1 LAAQRAVTGEVPDF
15 QAWLGTLVTV
25 PSLFHRSLCLDRSF
39 LLELDAGWNRE
50 DWQMYFMAL
59 ATDYDG
65 TLAHDGIVSK
75 KTLAAL
81 ERFKKSGRK
90 LILVTGR
97 ELPDLKRVF
106 PDVGLFDKVVAENG
120 ALIYTPASE
129 EQRTISA
136 APDPKFVANLKK
148 QGVKP
153 LSIGRSIVATWEPHQ
168 ATVLDVIKEM
178 GLGLEIIFNKGAVMI
193 LPSGI
198 NKATGLAAALQ
209 DLRLSSHNVVGVGDA
224 ENDHAFLQACGCS
237 VAVDNAIP
245 AVKTTADLVMR
256 GARGKGVEQLID
268 KLIKRDHDI
277 VPARHDG
284 VVLGSAGGD
293 DIYLSPTDTILIAGS
308 SGIGKSTLATALTE
322 RFVESGFQFCIFD
335 PEGDYDG
342 LEGAV
347 RLGDGSTPPT
357 KAQVLDL
364 IPKADSNVTINGLAL
379 RVDERPDF
387 FADLLPGLSNF
398 RRRTARPHWLVID
411 EAHHLLPKRRD
422 DTRAVLSLELPGTIL
437 ITVHPEAISTDA
449 LRLVT
454 AIIALGPK
462 AKDVVK
468 SFCRE
473 TGLEQPKDIPTPKGA
488 RVLFWRPQ
496 SRKKLTTVEVIEPRQ
511 SLKRHSRKYAE
522 GQLDEAGSFYF
533 HGPDNAMNLRAHNLM
548 IFAQIA
554 EGIDDKTWDFH
565 LRAGDYSE
573 WFRHQIRDKDLA
585 RETAETE
592 KDKKLSPEESRKRV
606 IDAVR
611 RRYTAPATAPD
622 E

>member
-1 LAAQRAVTGEVPDF
+1 MYFIALAA
-15 QAWLGTLVTV
+15 
-25 PSLFHRSLCLDRSF
+25 
-39 LLELDAGWNRE
+39 
-50 DWQMYFMAL
+50 
-59 ATDYDG
+59 DYDG
-65 TLAHDGIVSK
+65 TLAHDGIVAK

-90 LILVTGR
+90 LVLVTGR

-106 PDVGLFDKVVAENG
+106 PELSLFDKVVAENG
-120 ALIYTPASE
+120 AMIYTPASE
-129 EQRTISA
+129 EERVI
-136 APDPKFVANLKK
+136 APSPEPKFIARLKR

-153 LSIGRSIVATWEPHQ
+153 LSVGRSIVATWEPHQ
-168 ATVLDVIKEM
+168 VTVLDIIKKM
-178 GLGLEIIFNKGAVMI
+178 GLELEIIFNKGAVMI

-209 DLRLSSHNVVGVGDA
+209 DLRLSPHNVVGVGDA

-237 VAVDNAIP
+237 AAVDNAIP
-245 AVKTTADLVMR
+245 AVKDTANLVMR
-256 GARGKGVEQLID
+256 GARGKGVEQLIA
-268 KLIKRDHDI
+268 KLIKRDHAI
-277 VPARHDG
+277 VPKRHDG
-284 VVLGSAGGD
+284 IVLGSSGGD
-293 DIYLSPTDTILIAGS
+293 DVYLSPSDTILIAGS

-322 RFVESGFQFCIFD
+322 RFVESGFQFCVFD

-347 RLGDGSTPPT
+347 RLGDGSSAPT

-364 IPKADSNVTINGLAL
+364 IAKADSNIVVNGLAL

-387 FADLLPGLSNF
+387 FADLLPGLSSF

-468 SFCRE
+468 VFCKE
-473 TGLEQPKDIPTPKGA
+473 TGIEPPKDIPSPKGA

-496 SRKKLTTVEVIEPRQ
+496 AGKKVKTVKVVEPRQ

-554 EGIDDKTWDFH
+554 EGIDDKTWEFH
-565 LRAGDYSE
+565 LRTGDYSK

-585 RETAETE
+585 RETTEAEE
-592 KDKKLSPEESRKRV
+592 DKTLSAQESRKRV
-606 IDAVR
+606 LDAVR
-611 RRYTAPATAPD
+611 RRYTAPATAP

>member
-1 LAAQRAVTGEVPDF
+1 
-15 QAWLGTLVTV
+15 
-25 PSLFHRSLCLDRSF
+25 
-39 LLELDAGWNRE
+39 
-50 DWQMYFMAL
+50 MYFIAL

-75 KTLAAL
+75 TTLAAL

-90 LILVTGR
+90 LVLVTGR

-106 PDVGLFDKVVAENG
+106 PEIGLFDKVVAENG

-129 EQRTISA
+129 EERVIS
-136 APDPKFVANLKK
+136 PSPETEFVSRLKK

-153 LSIGRSIVATWEPHQ
+153 LSVGRSIVATWEPHQ
-168 ATVLDVIKEM
+168 TTVLETIKKM
-178 GLGLEIIFNKGAVMI
+178 GLELEIIFNKGAVMI

-209 DLRLSSHNVVGVGDA
+209 DLRLSPHNVVGVGDA
-224 ENDHAFLQACGCS
+224 ENDHAFLKACGCS

-245 AVKTTADLVMR
+245 AVKTTADLVTR
-256 GARGKGVEQLID
+256 GARGKGVEELAD
-268 KLIKRDHDI
+268 RLIKRDHDI
-277 VPARHDG
+277 LPRRHDG
-284 VVLGSAGGD
+284 IVLGSAGGD
-293 DIYLSPTDTILIAGS
+293 EIYLSPTDTILIAGS

-347 RLGDGSTPPT
+347 RLGDGSSAPT

-364 IPKADSNVTINGLAL
+364 IEKADSNVVINGLAL
-379 RVDERPDF
+379 RVNERPDF
-387 FADLLPGLSNF
+387 FADLLPGLGSF

-422 DTRAVLSLELPGTIL
+422 DTRAILSLELPGTVL

-462 AKDVVK
+462 AKGVVK
-468 SFCRE
+468 AYCSE
-473 TGLEQPKDIPTPKGA
+473 TGIDPPKDMASPKGE

-496 SRKKLTTVEVIEPRQ
+496 KRKKIAMVKVIEPRQ

-533 HGPDNAMNLRAHNLM
+533 HGPDDAMNLRAHNLM

-554 EGIDDKTWDFH
+554 EGIDDSTWQFH
-565 LRAGDYSE
+565 LRAGDYSK
-573 WFRHQIRDKDLA
+573 WFRNQIRDKDLA
-585 RETAETE
+585 RETAEAE
-592 KDKKLSPEESRKRV
+592 NDKKLSAEESRKRV
-606 IDAVR
+606 LDAVR
-611 RRYTAPATAPD
+611 RRYTAPATAPED
-622 E
+622 

>member
-1 LAAQRAVTGEVPDF
+1 
-15 QAWLGTLVTV
+15 
-25 PSLFHRSLCLDRSF
+25 
-39 LLELDAGWNRE
+39 
-50 DWQMYFMAL
+50 MYFIAL

-106 PDVGLFDKVVAENG
+106 PEIGLFDKVVAENG

-129 EQRTISA
+129 EERVISPSPEA
-136 APDPKFVANLKK
+136 EFVSRLKK

-153 LSIGRSIVATWEPHQ
+153 LSVGRSIVATWEPHQ
-168 ATVLDVIKEM
+168 ATVLETIKKM
-178 GLGLEIIFNKGAVMI
+178 GLELEIIFNKGAVMI

-209 DLRLSSHNVVGVGDA
+209 DLRLSPHNVVGVGDA
-224 ENDHAFLQACGCS
+224 ENDHAFLKACGCS

-245 AVKTTADLVMR
+245 AVKTTVDMVTR
-256 GARGKGVEQLID
+256 GARGKGVEELID
-268 KLIKRDHDI
+268 RLIKRDHDI
-277 VPARHDG
+277 LPRRHDG
-284 VVLGSAGGD
+284 IVLGSAGGD
-293 DIYLSPTDTILIAGS
+293 DIYLSPTDTVLIAGS

-347 RLGDGSTPPT
+347 RLGDGSSAPT

-364 IPKADSNVTINGLAL
+364 IEKADSNVVINGLAL
-379 RVDERPDF
+379 RVNERPDF
-387 FADLLPGLSNF
+387 FADLLPGLGSF

-422 DTRAVLSLELPGTIL
+422 DTRTILSLELPGTVL

-468 SFCRE
+468 AYCSE
-473 TGLEQPKDIPTPKGA
+473 TGIDPPKDMAPPKGE

-496 SRKKLTTVEVIEPRQ
+496 KRKKIAVVKVIEPRQ

-533 HGPDNAMNLRAHNLM
+533 HGPDDAMNLRAHNLM

-554 EGIDDKTWDFH
+554 EGIDDRTWEFH
-565 LRAGDYSE
+565 LRAGDYSK
-573 WFRHQIRDKDLA
+573 WFRNQIRDKDLA
-585 RETAETE
+585 RETAEAE
-592 KDKKLSPEESRKRV
+592 NDKKLSAEESRKHV
-606 IDAVR
+606 LEAVR
-611 RRYTAPATAPD
+611 RRYTAPATAPED
-622 E
+622 

>member
-1 LAAQRAVTGEVPDF
+1 
-15 QAWLGTLVTV
+15 
-25 PSLFHRSLCLDRSF
+25 
-39 LLELDAGWNRE
+39 
-50 DWQMYFMAL
+50 MYFIAL

-65 TLAHDGIVSK
+65 TLAHDGTVSN

-90 LILVTGR
+90 LLLVTGR

-129 EQRTISA
+129 EERAIS
-136 APDPKFVANLKK
+136 PSPEPEFVARLKK

-153 LSIGRSIVATWEPHQ
+153 LSVGRSIVATWEPHQ
-168 ATVLDVIKEM
+168 ATVLEVIKQM
-178 GLGLEIIFNKGAVMI
+178 GLELEIIFNKGAVMI
-193 LPSGI
+193 LPSGV
-198 NKATGLAAALQ
+198 NKATGLAAALE
-209 DLRLSSHNVVGVGDA
+209 DLRLSPHNVVGIGDA
-224 ENDHAFLQACGCS
+224 ENDHAFLKACGCS

-245 AVKTTADLVMR
+245 AVKSTADLVTR
-256 GARGKGVEQLID
+256 GARGKGVEELIV
-268 KLIKRDHDI
+268 KLIKSDHGI
-277 VPARHDG
+277 VPKRHDG
-284 VVLGSAGGD
+284 IVLGSSGGD
-293 DIYLSPTDTILIAGS
+293 DIYLSPTESVLIAGS

-322 RFVESGFQFCIFD
+322 RFVDSRFQFCVFD

-347 RLGDGSTPPT
+347 RLGDASSAPT

-364 IPKADSNVTINGLAL
+364 IAKADSNVVVNGLAL
-379 RVDERPDF
+379 RVNERPDF
-387 FADLLPGLSNF
+387 FADLLPGLGSF

-449 LRLVT
+449 LRLMT
-454 AIIALGPK
+454 AVIALGPK

-468 SFCRE
+468 TFCHE
-473 TGLEQPKDIPTPKGA
+473 TGIEPPKDIPTPKGD
-488 RVLFWRPQ
+488 RVLFWRPGA
-496 SRKKLTTVEVIEPRQ
+496 RKKITTVKVIEPRQ

-522 GQLDEAGSFYF
+522 GRLDETGSFYF
-533 HGPDNAMNLRAHNLM
+533 RGPDDAMNLRAHNLM
-548 IFAQIA
+548 IFAQMA
-554 EGIDDKTWDFH
+554 EGIDDKTWEFH
-565 LRAGDYSE
+565 LRAGDYSK

-585 RETAETE
+585 RETAEAE
-592 KDKKLSPEESRKRV
+592 KDSKLSADESRKRV
-606 IDAVR
+606 LDAVR
-611 RRYTAPATAPD
+611 RRYTAPATAP
-622 E
+622 EA

>member
-1 LAAQRAVTGEVPDF
+1 
-15 QAWLGTLVTV
+15 
-25 PSLFHRSLCLDRSF
+25 
-39 LLELDAGWNRE
+39 
-50 DWQMYFMAL
+50 MYFIAL

-65 TLAHDGIVSK
+65 TLAHDGTVSR

-90 LILVTGR
+90 LLLVTGR
-97 ELPDLKRVF
+97 ELPDLKHVF
-106 PDVGLFDKVVAENG
+106 SEIGLFDKVVAENG

-129 EQRTISA
+129 EERVIS
-136 APDPKFVANLKK
+136 PPPEPKFVARLKK

-153 LSIGRSIVATWEPHQ
+153 LSVGRSIVATWEPHH
-168 ATVLDVIKEM
+168 ATVLEVIKEL
-178 GLGLEIIFNKGAVMI
+178 GLELEIIFNKGAVMI

-209 DLRLSSHNVVGVGDA
+209 DLRLSPHNVVGVGDA

-245 AVKTTADLVMR
+245 AVKATADLVMR
-256 GARGKGVEQLID
+256 GARGKGVEELTD
-268 KLIKRDHDI
+268 RLIKRDHEI
-277 VPARHDG
+277 VPRRHDG
-284 VVLGSAGGD
+284 IVLGSAGGNE
-293 DIYLSPTDTILIAGS
+293 IYLSPTDTVLIAGS

-322 RFVESGFQFCIFD
+322 RFIETRFQFCVFD

-347 RLGDGSTPPT
+347 RLGDGSSAPT

-364 IPKADSNVTINGLAL
+364 IAKAESNIVVNGLSL
-379 RVDERPDF
+379 RVNERPDF
-387 FADLLPGLSNF
+387 FADLLPGLGSF
-398 RRRTARPHWLVID
+398 RRRTARPHWLLID

-468 SFCRE
+468 VFCKV
-473 TGLEQPKDIPTPKGA
+473 TGIEPPKEISSPKGE

-496 SRKKLTTVEVIEPRQ
+496 KRKKFAMVKVIEPRQ

-533 HGPDNAMNLRAHNLM
+533 HGPDDAMNLRAHNLM
-548 IFAQIA
+548 IFAQMA
-554 EGIDDKTWDFH
+554 EGIDDKTWEFH
-565 LRAGDYSE
+565 LRAGDYSK
-573 WFRHQIRDKDLA
+573 WFRQQIRDKDLA
-585 RETAETE
+585 RETAEAE
-592 KDKKLSPEESRKRV
+592 KDETLSAEESRKRV
-606 IDAVR
+606 LDAVR
-611 RRYTAPATAPD
+611 RRYTAPATAP
-622 E
+622 EE

>member
-1 LAAQRAVTGEVPDF
+1 
-15 QAWLGTLVTV
+15 
-25 PSLFHRSLCLDRSF
+25 
-39 LLELDAGWNRE
+39 
-50 DWQMYFMAL
+50 MYFIAL

-65 TLAHDGIVSK
+65 TLAHDGIVAT

-90 LILVTGR
+90 LVLVTGR

-106 PDVGLFDKVVAENG
+106 PEIGLFDKVVAENG

-129 EQRTISA
+129 EERVIS
-136 APDPKFVANLKK
+136 PSPEPKFVARLKRC
-148 QGVKP
+148 GVKP
-153 LSIGRSIVATWEPHQ
+153 LSVGRSIVATWEPHQ
-168 ATVLDVIKEM
+168 ATVLEVIKKL
-178 GLGLEIIFNKGAVMI
+178 GLELEIIFNKGAVMI

-198 NKATGLAAALQ
+198 NKATGLTAALQ
-209 DLRLSSHNVVGVGDA
+209 DLRLSTHNVVGVGDA

-256 GARGKGVEQLID
+256 GARGKGVEELVD
-268 KLIKRDHDI
+268 RLIKRDHEI
-277 VPARHDG
+277 VPRRHDG
-284 VVLGSAGGD
+284 IVLGSAGGD
-293 DIYLSPTDTILIAGS
+293 EIYLSPTDTVLIAGS

-322 RFVESGFQFCIFD
+322 RFVESGFQFCVFD

-347 RLGDGSTPPT
+347 RLGDGSSAPT

-364 IPKADSNVTINGLAL
+364 IAKADSNIVVNGLAL
-379 RVDERPDF
+379 RVNERPDF
-387 FADLLPGLSNF
+387 FADLLPGLGSF

-422 DTRAVLSLELPGTIL
+422 DTRAILSLELPGTIL

-468 SFCRE
+468 VFCKE
-473 TGLEQPKDIPTPKGA
+473 TGIAPPKEISSPKGE

-496 SRKKLTTVEVIEPRQ
+496 KRKKLAMVKVIEPRQ

-533 HGPDNAMNLRAHNLM
+533 HGPDDAMNLRAHNLM
-548 IFAQIA
+548 IFAQMA
-554 EGIDDKTWDFH
+554 EGIDDKTWEFH
-565 LRAGDYSE
+565 LRAGDYSD

-585 RETAETE
+585 RETAEAE
-592 KDKKLSPEESRKRV
+592 KDETLSAEESRKRV
-606 IDAVR
+606 LDAVR
-611 RRYTAPATAPD
+611 RRYTAPATAP

>member
-1 LAAQRAVTGEVPDF
+1 
-15 QAWLGTLVTV
+15 
-25 PSLFHRSLCLDRSF
+25 
-39 LLELDAGWNRE
+39 
-50 DWQMYFMAL
+50 MYFIAL

-65 TLAHDGIVSK
+65 TLAHDGAVSK

-90 LILVTGR
+90 LLLVTGR

-129 EQRTISA
+129 EERVISLS
-136 APDPKFVANLKK
+136 PEPKFVARLKK

-153 LSIGRSIVATWEPHQ
+153 LSVGRSIVATWEPHQ
-168 ATVLDVIKEM
+168 ATVLEVIKKM
-178 GLGLEIIFNKGAVMI
+178 GLELEIIFNKGAVMI
-193 LPSGI
+193 LPSGV
-198 NKATGLAAALQ
+198 NKATGLAAALE
-209 DLRLSSHNVVGVGDA
+209 DLRLSPHNVVGIGDA

-245 AVKTTADLVMR
+245 AVKSTATLVTS
-256 GARGKGVEQLID
+256 GARGKGVEELIA
-268 KLIKRDHDI
+268 KLIKRDHGI
-277 VPARHDG
+277 VPRRHDG
-284 VVLGSAGGD
+284 IVLGSSGGD
-293 DIYLSPTDTILIAGS
+293 DIYLSPTDSVLIAGS

-322 RFVESGFQFCIFD
+322 RFVENRFQFCVFD

-347 RLGDGSTPPT
+347 RLGDGSSAPT

-364 IPKADSNVTINGLAL
+364 VAKADSNVVVNGLSL
-379 RVDERPDF
+379 RVNERPDF
-387 FADLLPGLSNF
+387 FADLLPGLGSF

-422 DTRAVLSLELPGTIL
+422 DTRSVLSLELPGTIL

-454 AIIALGPK
+454 AVIALGPT

-468 SFCRE
+468 AFCRE
-473 TGLEQPKDIPTPKGA
+473 TGIEPPKDIPTPKGD

-496 SRKKLTTVEVIEPRQ
+496 VRKKLTTVKVIEPRQ

-522 GQLDEAGSFYF
+522 GQLDETGSFYF
-533 HGPDNAMNLRAHNLM
+533 RGPDDAMNLRAHNLM
-548 IFAQIA
+548 IFAQMA
-554 EGIDDKTWDFH
+554 EGIDDKTWEFH
-565 LRAGDYSE
+565 LRAGDYSK

-585 RETAETE
+585 RETAEAE
-592 KDKKLSPEESRKRV
+592 KDRKLSAEESRKRV
-606 IDAVR
+606 LDAVR
-611 RRYTAPATAPD
+611 RRYTAPATAP
-622 E
+622 EE

>member
-1 LAAQRAVTGEVPDF
+1 
-15 QAWLGTLVTV
+15 
-25 PSLFHRSLCLDRSF
+25 
-39 LLELDAGWNRE
+39 
-50 DWQMYFMAL
+50 MYFIAL

-65 TLAHDGIVSK
+65 TLAHDGAVSK

-90 LILVTGR
+90 LLLVTGR

-129 EQRTISA
+129 EERVISLS
-136 APDPKFVANLKK
+136 PEPKFVARLKK

-153 LSIGRSIVATWEPHQ
+153 LSVGRSIVATWEPHQ
-168 ATVLDVIKEM
+168 ATVLEVIKKM
-178 GLGLEIIFNKGAVMI
+178 GLELEIIFNKGAVMI
-193 LPSGI
+193 LPSGV
-198 NKATGLAAALQ
+198 NKATGLAAALE
-209 DLRLSSHNVVGVGDA
+209 DLRLSPHNVVGIGDA

-245 AVKTTADLVMR
+245 AVKSTATLVTS
-256 GARGKGVEQLID
+256 GARGKGVEELIA
-268 KLIKRDHDI
+268 KLIKRDHGI
-277 VPARHDG
+277 VPRRHDG
-284 VVLGSAGGD
+284 IVLGSSGGD
-293 DIYLSPTDTILIAGS
+293 DIYLSPTDSVLIAGS

-322 RFVESGFQFCIFD
+322 RFVENRFQFCVFD

-347 RLGDGSTPPT
+347 RLGDGSSAPT

-364 IPKADSNVTINGLAL
+364 VAKADSNVVVNGLSL
-379 RVDERPDF
+379 RVNERPDF
-387 FADLLPGLSNF
+387 FADLLPGLGSF

-422 DTRAVLSLELPGTIL
+422 DTRSVLSLELPGTIL

-454 AIIALGPK
+454 AVIALGPT
-462 AKDVVK
+462 AKDVMK
-468 SFCRE
+468 AFCRE
-473 TGLEQPKDIPTPKGA
+473 TGIEPPKDIPTPKGD

-496 SRKKLTTVEVIEPRQ
+496 VRKKLTTVKVIEPRQ

-522 GQLDEAGSFYF
+522 GQLDETGSFYF
-533 HGPDNAMNLRAHNLM
+533 RGPDDAMNLRAHNLM
-548 IFAQIA
+548 IFAQMA
-554 EGIDDKTWDFH
+554 EGIDDKTWEFH
-565 LRAGDYSE
+565 LRAGDYSK

-585 RETAETE
+585 RETAEAE
-592 KDKKLSPEESRKRV
+592 KDRKLSAEESRKRV
-606 IDAVR
+606 LDAVR
-611 RRYTAPATAPD
+611 RRYTAPATAP
-622 E
+622 EE

>member
-1 LAAQRAVTGEVPDF
+1 
-15 QAWLGTLVTV
+15 
-25 PSLFHRSLCLDRSF
+25 
-39 LLELDAGWNRE
+39 
-50 DWQMYFMAL
+50 MYFLAL

-65 TLAHDGIVSK
+65 TLAHDGIVSQ

-81 ERFKKSGRK
+81 ERFKKTGRK

-106 PDVGLFDKVVAENG
+106 PDIGLFDKVVAENG

-129 EQRTISA
+129 EERVISSS
-136 APDPKFVANLKK
+136 PEPKFVTRLKK
-148 QGVKP
+148 RGVKP
-153 LSIGRSIVATWEPHQ
+153 LSVGRSIVATWEPHQ
-168 ATVLDVIKEM
+168 ATVLEIIKKM
-178 GLGLEIIFNKGAVMI
+178 GLELEIIFNKGAVMI

-209 DLRLSSHNVVGVGDA
+209 DLRLSPHNVVGVGDA

-245 AVKTTADLVMR
+245 AVKDTANLVMR

-268 KLIKRDHDI
+268 KMIQHDHAI
-277 VPARHDG
+277 VSRRHDG
-284 VVLGSAGGD
+284 IVLGSAGGD
-293 DIYLSPTDTILIAGS
+293 EIYLSPTDTVLIAGS

-322 RFVESGFQFCIFD
+322 RFVESKFQFCIFD
-335 PEGDYDG
+335 PEGDYDS

-347 RLGDGSTPPT
+347 RLGDGSSAPT

-364 IPKADSNVTINGLAL
+364 IAKADSNIVVNGLAL
-379 RVDERPDF
+379 RVNERPDF
-387 FADLLPGLSNF
+387 FADLLPGLSSF

-422 DTRAVLSLELPGTIL
+422 DTRAILSLELPGTIL

-462 AKDVVK
+462 AKDVVQV
-468 SFCRE
+468 FCHE
-473 TGLEQPKDIPTPKGA
+473 TGIGAPKAIPTPKGA

-496 SRKKLTTVEVIEPRQ
+496 AGKRVKTVKVIEPRQ

-554 EGIDDKTWDFH
+554 EGIDDKTWEFH
-565 LRAGDYSE
+565 LHAGDYSK

-585 RETAETE
+585 RETAEAE
-592 KDKKLSPEESRKRV
+592 EDKTLSAEESRKHV
-606 IDAVR
+606 LDAVR
-611 RRYTAPATAPD
+611 RRYTAPATAP

>member
-1 LAAQRAVTGEVPDF
+1 
-15 QAWLGTLVTV
+15 
-25 PSLFHRSLCLDRSF
+25 
-39 LLELDAGWNRE
+39 
-50 DWQMYFMAL
+50 AL
-59 ATDYDG
+59 
-65 TLAHDGIVSK
+65 K
-75 KTLAAL
+75 
-81 ERFKKSGRK
+81 RFKKSGRK
-90 LILVTGR
+90 LVLVTGR

-106 PDVGLFDKVVAENG
+106 SEVSLFDKVVAENG

-129 EQRTISA
+129 EERVI
-136 APDPKFVANLKK
+136 APSPEPKFVARLKK

-153 LSIGRSIVATWEPHQ
+153 LSVGQSIIATWEPHQ
-168 ATVLDVIKEM
+168 ATVLEVIKKM
-178 GLGLEIIFNKGAVMI
+178 GLELEIIFNKGAVMI

-209 DLRLSSHNVVGVGDA
+209 DLRLSPHNVIGVGDA

-245 AVKTTADLVMR
+245 AVKDTANLVMR

-268 KLIKRDHDI
+268 KMIKHDHAI
-277 VPARHDG
+277 VSRRHDG
-284 VVLGSAGGD
+284 IVLGSAGGD
-293 DIYLSPTDTILIAGS
+293 EIYLSPTDTVLIAGS

-322 RFVESGFQFCIFD
+322 RFVESKFQFCVFD

-342 LEGAV
+342 LQGAV
-347 RLGDGSTPPT
+347 RLGDGSSAPT

-364 IPKADSNVTINGLAL
+364 IAKADSNIVVNGLAL
-379 RVDERPDF
+379 RVNERPDF
-387 FADLLPGLSNF
+387 FADLLPGLGSF

-468 SFCRE
+468 VFCHE
-473 TGLEQPKDIPTPKGA
+473 TGIEAPKAIPTPKGA

-496 SRKKLTTVEVIEPRQ
+496 AGKKVKTVKVIEPRQ

-533 HGPDNAMNLRAHNLM
+533 HGTDNAMNLRAHNLM

-554 EGIDDKTWDFH
+554 EGIDDKTWEFH
-565 LRAGDYSE
+565 LHAGDYSK

-585 RETAETE
+585 RETAEAE
-592 KDKKLSPEESRKRV
+592 EDKTLSAEESRKRV
-606 IDAVR
+606 LDAVR
-611 RRYTAPATAPD
+611 RRYTAPATAP

>member
-1 LAAQRAVTGEVPDF
+1 MYFIALAA
-15 QAWLGTLVTV
+15 
-25 PSLFHRSLCLDRSF
+25 
-39 LLELDAGWNRE
+39 
-50 DWQMYFMAL
+50 
-59 ATDYDG
+59 DYDG
-65 TLAHDGIVSK
+65 TLAHDGIVAK

-90 LILVTGR
+90 LVLVTGR

-106 PDVGLFDKVVAENG
+106 PELSLFDKVVAENG
-120 ALIYTPASE
+120 AMIYTPASE
-129 EQRTISA
+129 EERVI
-136 APDPKFVANLKK
+136 APSPEPKFVARLKR

-153 LSIGRSIVATWEPHQ
+153 LSVGRSIVATWEPHQ
-168 ATVLDVIKEM
+168 ATVLDIIKKM
-178 GLGLEIIFNKGAVMI
+178 GLELEIIFNKGAVMI

-209 DLRLSSHNVVGVGDA
+209 DLRLSPHNVVGVGDA

-237 VAVDNAIP
+237 AAVDNAIP
-245 AVKTTADLVMR
+245 AVKDTANLVMR
-256 GARGKGVEQLID
+256 GARGKGVEQLIA
-268 KLIKRDHDI
+268 KLIKRDHAI
-277 VPARHDG
+277 VPKRHDG
-284 VVLGSAGGD
+284 IVLGSSGGD
-293 DIYLSPTDTILIAGS
+293 DVYLSPSDTILIAGS

-322 RFVESGFQFCIFD
+322 RFVESGFQFCVFD

-347 RLGDGSTPPT
+347 RLGDGSSAPT

-364 IPKADSNVTINGLAL
+364 IAKADSNIVVNGLAL

-387 FADLLPGLSNF
+387 FADLLPGLSSF

-468 SFCRE
+468 VFCKE
-473 TGLEQPKDIPTPKGA
+473 TGIEPPKDIPSPKGA

-496 SRKKLTTVEVIEPRQ
+496 AGKKVKTVKVVEPRQ

-554 EGIDDKTWDFH
+554 EGIDDKTWEFH
-565 LRAGDYSE
+565 LRTGDYSK
-573 WFRHQIRDKDLA
+573 WFRQQIRDKDLA
-585 RETAETE
+585 RETAEAE
-592 KDKKLSPEESRKRV
+592 EDKTLSAQESRKRV
-606 IDAVR
+606 LDAVR
-611 RRYTAPATAPD
+611 RRYTAPATAP

>member
-1 LAAQRAVTGEVPDF
+1 
-15 QAWLGTLVTV
+15 
-25 PSLFHRSLCLDRSF
+25 
-39 LLELDAGWNRE
+39 
-50 DWQMYFMAL
+50 MYFIAL

-65 TLAHDGIVSK
+65 TLAHDGTVTT

-81 ERFKKSGRK
+81 ERFKKTGRK
-90 LILVTGR
+90 MVLVTGR

-106 PDVGLFDKVVAENG
+106 PDIGLFDKVVAENG

-129 EQRTISA
+129 EERAI
-136 APDPKFVANLKK
+136 APSPAPKFVARLKK

-153 LSIGRSIVATWEPHQ
+153 LSVGQSIVATWEPHQ
-168 ATVLDVIKEM
+168 TKVLEVIKEL
-178 GLGLEIIFNKGAVMI
+178 GLELEIIFNKGAVMI

-198 NKATGLAAALQ
+198 NKATGLTAALQ
-209 DLRLSSHNVVGVGDA
+209 DLRLSPHNVVGVGDA

-256 GARGKGVEQLID
+256 GARGKGVEELID
-268 KLIKRDHDI
+268 KLIKRDHEI
-277 VPARHDG
+277 VPRRHDG
-284 VVLGSAGGD
+284 IVLGSTGGD
-293 DIYLSPTDTILIAGS
+293 EIYLSPTDTVLIAGS

-322 RFVESGFQFCIFD
+322 RFVESGFQFCVFD

-347 RLGDGSTPPT
+347 RLGDGSSAPT
-357 KAQVLDL
+357 KDQVLDL
-364 IPKADSNVTINGLAL
+364 IAKADSNVVVNGLAL
-379 RVDERPDF
+379 RVNERPDF
-387 FADLLPGLSNF
+387 FADLLPGLSSF

-468 SFCRE
+468 VFCRE
-473 TGLEQPKDIPTPKGA
+473 TGIEPPKEISSPKGE

-496 SRKKLTTVEVIEPRQ
+496 KRKKLAMVKVIEPHQ

-533 HGPDNAMNLRAHNLM
+533 HGPDDAMNLRAHNLM
-548 IFAQIA
+548 IFAQMA
-554 EGIDDKTWDFH
+554 EGIDDKTWEFH
-565 LRAGDYSE
+565 LRAGDYSK

-585 RETAETE
+585 RETAEAEQDQT
-592 KDKKLSPEESRKRV
+592 LSAEESRKRV
-606 IDAVR
+606 LDAVR
-611 RRYTAPATAPD
+611 RRYTAPATAP

>member
-1 LAAQRAVTGEVPDF
+1 
-15 QAWLGTLVTV
+15 
-25 PSLFHRSLCLDRSF
+25 
-39 LLELDAGWNRE
+39 
-50 DWQMYFMAL
+50 MYFIAL

-65 TLAHDGIVSK
+65 TLAHDGAVSK

-90 LILVTGR
+90 LLLVTGR

-129 EQRTISA
+129 EERVISLS
-136 APDPKFVANLKK
+136 PEPKFVARLKK

-153 LSIGRSIVATWEPHQ
+153 LSVGRSIVATWEPHQ
-168 ATVLDVIKEM
+168 ATVLEVIKKM
-178 GLGLEIIFNKGAVMI
+178 GLELEIIFNKGAVMI
-193 LPSGI
+193 LPSGV
-198 NKATGLAAALQ
+198 NKATGLAAALE
-209 DLRLSSHNVVGVGDA
+209 DLRLSPHNVVGIGDA

-245 AVKTTADLVMR
+245 AVKSTATLVTS
-256 GARGKGVEQLID
+256 GARGKGVEELIA
-268 KLIKRDHDI
+268 KLIKRDHGI
-277 VPARHDG
+277 VPRRHDG
-284 VVLGSAGGD
+284 IVLGSSGGD
-293 DIYLSPTDTILIAGS
+293 DIYLSPTDSVLIAGS

-322 RFVESGFQFCIFD
+322 RFVENRFQFCVFD

-347 RLGDGSTPPT
+347 RLGDGSSAPT

-364 IPKADSNVTINGLAL
+364 VAKADSNVVVNGLSL
-379 RVDERPDF
+379 RVNERPDF
-387 FADLLPGLSNF
+387 FADLLPGLGSF

-422 DTRAVLSLELPGTIL
+422 DTRSVLSLELPGTIL

-454 AIIALGPK
+454 AVIALGPT

-468 SFCRE
+468 AFCRE
-473 TGLEQPKDIPTPKGA
+473 TGIEPPKDIPTPKGD

-496 SRKKLTTVEVIEPRQ
+496 VRKKLTTVKVIEPRQ

-522 GQLDEAGSFYF
+522 GQLDETGSFYF
-533 HGPDNAMNLRAHNLM
+533 RGPDDAMNLRAHNLM
-548 IFAQIA
+548 IFAQMA
-554 EGIDDKTWDFH
+554 EGIDDKTWEFH
-565 LRAGDYSE
+565 LRAGDYSK

-585 RETAETE
+585 RETAEAE
-592 KDKKLSPEESRKRV
+592 NDRKLSAEESRKRV
-606 IDAVR
+606 LDAVR
-611 RRYTAPATAPD
+611 RRYTAPATAP
-622 E
+622 EE

>member
-1 LAAQRAVTGEVPDF
+1 
-15 QAWLGTLVTV
+15 
-25 PSLFHRSLCLDRSF
+25 
-39 LLELDAGWNRE
+39 
-50 DWQMYFMAL
+50 MYFIAL

-65 TLAHDGIVSK
+65 TLAHDGAVSE

-90 LILVTGR
+90 LLLVTGR

-129 EQRTISA
+129 EERVISLS
-136 APDPKFVANLKK
+136 PEPKFVARLKK

-153 LSIGRSIVATWEPHQ
+153 LSVGRSIVATWEPHQ
-168 ATVLDVIKEM
+168 ATVLEVIKKM
-178 GLGLEIIFNKGAVMI
+178 GLELEIIFNKGAVMI
-193 LPSGI
+193 LPSGV
-198 NKATGLAAALQ
+198 NKATGLAAALE
-209 DLRLSSHNVVGVGDA
+209 DLRLSPHNVVGIGDA

-245 AVKTTADLVMR
+245 AVKSTATLVTS
-256 GARGKGVEQLID
+256 GARGKGVEELIA
-268 KLIKRDHDI
+268 KLIKRDHGI
-277 VPARHDG
+277 VPRRHDG
-284 VVLGSAGGD
+284 IVLGSSGGD
-293 DIYLSPTDTILIAGS
+293 DIYLSPTDSVLIAGS

-322 RFVESGFQFCIFD
+322 RFVENRFQFCVFD

-347 RLGDGSTPPT
+347 RLGDGSSAPT

-364 IPKADSNVTINGLAL
+364 VAKADSNVVVNGLSL
-379 RVDERPDF
+379 RVNERPDF
-387 FADLLPGLSNF
+387 FADLLPGLGSF

-422 DTRAVLSLELPGTIL
+422 DTRSVLSLELPGTIL

-454 AIIALGPK
+454 AVIALGPT

-468 SFCRE
+468 AFCRE
-473 TGLEQPKDIPTPKGA
+473 TGIEPPKDIPTPKGD

-496 SRKKLTTVEVIEPRQ
+496 VRKKLTTVKVIEPRQ

-522 GQLDEAGSFYF
+522 GQLDETGSFYF
-533 HGPDNAMNLRAHNLM
+533 RGPDDAMNLRAHNLM
-548 IFAQIA
+548 IFAQMA
-554 EGIDDKTWDFH
+554 EGIDDKTWEFH
-565 LRAGDYSE
+565 LRAGDYSK

-585 RETAETE
+585 RETAEAE
-592 KDKKLSPEESRKRV
+592 KDRKLSAEESRKRV
-606 IDAVR
+606 LDAVR
-611 RRYTAPATAPD
+611 RRYTAPATAP
-622 E
+622 EE

>member
-1 LAAQRAVTGEVPDF
+1 
-15 QAWLGTLVTV
+15 
-25 PSLFHRSLCLDRSF
+25 
-39 LLELDAGWNRE
+39 
-50 DWQMYFMAL
+50 MYFIAL

-65 TLAHDGIVSK
+65 TLAHDGAVSK

-90 LILVTGR
+90 LLLVTGR

-106 PDVGLFDKVVAENG
+106 PDIGMFDKVVAENG

-129 EQRTISA
+129 EERVIS
-136 APDPKFVANLKK
+136 PSPEPKFVARLKK

-153 LSIGRSIVATWEPHQ
+153 LSAGRSIVATWEPHQ
-168 ATVLDVIKEM
+168 ATVLEVIKKM
-178 GLGLEIIFNKGAVMI
+178 GLELEIIFNKGAVMI
-193 LPSGI
+193 LPSGV
-198 NKATGLAAALQ
+198 NKATGLAAALE
-209 DLRLSSHNVVGVGDA
+209 DLHLSPHNVVGIGDA

-245 AVKTTADLVMR
+245 AVKGTANLVTR
-256 GARGKGVEQLID
+256 GARGKGVEELIA
-268 KLIKRDHDI
+268 KLIERDHGI
-277 VPARHDG
+277 VPKRHDG
-284 VVLGSAGGD
+284 IVLGSSGGD
-293 DIYLSPTDTILIAGS
+293 DIYLSPTESVLIAGS

-322 RFVESGFQFCIFD
+322 RFVESRFQFCVFD

-347 RLGDGSTPPT
+347 RLGDGSSAPT

-364 IPKADSNVTINGLAL
+364 MAKADSNIVVNGLAL

-387 FADLLPGLSNF
+387 FADLLPGLGSF

-422 DTRAVLSLELPGTIL
+422 DTRSVLSLELPGTIL

-454 AIIALGPK
+454 AVIALGPK

-468 SFCRE
+468 AFCHE
-473 TGLEQPKDIPTPKGA
+473 TGIEPPKDIPTPKGD

-496 SRKKLTTVEVIEPRQ
+496 ARKKLTTVKVIEPRQ

-522 GQLDEAGSFYF
+522 GQLDETGSFYF
-533 HGPDNAMNLRAHNLM
+533 RGPDDAMNLRAHNLM
-548 IFAQIA
+548 IFAQMA
-554 EGIDDKTWDFH
+554 EGIDDKTWEFH
-565 LRAGDYSE
+565 LRAGDYSK
-573 WFRHQIRDKDLA
+573 WFRQQIRDKDLA
-585 RETAETE
+585 RETTEAE
-592 KDKKLSPEESRKRV
+592 KDRKLSAEESRKRV
-606 IDAVR
+606 LDAVR
-611 RRYTAPATAPD
+611 RRYTAPATAP
-622 E
+622 EE

>member
-1 LAAQRAVTGEVPDF
+1 
-15 QAWLGTLVTV
+15 
-25 PSLFHRSLCLDRSF
+25 
-39 LLELDAGWNRE
+39 
-50 DWQMYFMAL
+50 MYFLAL

-65 TLAHDGIVSK
+65 TLAHDGIVSQ

-81 ERFKKSGRK
+81 ERFKKTGRK

-106 PDVGLFDKVVAENG
+106 PDIGLFDKVVAENG

-129 EQRTISA
+129 EERVISSS
-136 APDPKFVANLKK
+136 PEPKFVTRLKK
-148 QGVKP
+148 RGVKP
-153 LSIGRSIVATWEPHQ
+153 LSVGRSIVATWEPHQ
-168 ATVLDVIKEM
+168 ATVLEIIKKM
-178 GLGLEIIFNKGAVMI
+178 GLELEIIFNKGAVMI

-198 NKATGLAAALQ
+198 NKATGLAAALH
-209 DLRLSSHNVVGVGDA
+209 DLRLSPHNVVGVGDA

-245 AVKTTADLVMR
+245 AVKDTANLVMR

-268 KLIKRDHDI
+268 KMIQHDHAI
-277 VPARHDG
+277 VSRRHDG
-284 VVLGSAGGD
+284 IVLGSAGGD
-293 DIYLSPTDTILIAGS
+293 EIYLSPTDTVLIAGS

-322 RFVESGFQFCIFD
+322 RFVESKFQFCIFD

-347 RLGDGSTPPT
+347 RLGDGSSAPT

-364 IPKADSNVTINGLAL
+364 IAKADSNIVVNGLAL
-379 RVDERPDF
+379 RVNERPDF
-387 FADLLPGLSNF
+387 FADLLPGLSSF

-422 DTRAVLSLELPGTIL
+422 DTRAILSLELPGTIL

-462 AKDVVK
+462 AKDVVQV
-468 SFCRE
+468 FCHE
-473 TGLEQPKDIPTPKGA
+473 TGIGAPKAIPTPKGA

-496 SRKKLTTVEVIEPRQ
+496 AGKRVKTVKVIEPRQ

-554 EGIDDKTWDFH
+554 EGIDDKTWEFH
-565 LRAGDYSE
+565 LHAGDYSK

-585 RETAETE
+585 RETAEAE
-592 KDKKLSPEESRKRV
+592 EDKTLSAEESRKRV
-606 IDAVR
+606 LDAVR
-611 RRYTAPATAPD
+611 RRYTAPATAP